1 VGTSLQSSRYIRTG
15 ISAHRW
21 SSPLFSP
28 EIKQAI
34 NSEIRQALERAA
46 TPPQQR
52 QQNQTHSSRWTLK
65 RLVAWINNQ
74 FNLKCCR
81 ESVRKTLKDLGF
93 SWKKARKL
101 LNKANTKKR
110 AEYLEKLSGLLD
122 DALNKGRL
130 LVFIDEAHIHLDC
143 DEGYGWSI
151 KGERFWVS
159 SNSPGKEKASF
170 YGVYVYNYAKVK
182 IFPYLKAD
190 QFNTIDVL
198 KHLRTEFSDR
208 DITLI
213 WDGASYH
220 RAHSV
225 KDTLSLL
232 QIDLEPLP
240 GYSPDFMPVEHLW
253 QWLRE
258 DVTYHTCYQS
268 STELIERV
276 HSFEQDI
283 NSNPFEI
290 SDRLWVKNHLE
301 EDEEKLRFST

>member
-1 VGTSLQSSRYIRTG
+1 M
-15 ISAHRW
+15 
-21 SSPLFSP
+21 
-28 EIKQAI
+28 
-34 NSEIRQALERAA
+34 
-46 TPPQQR
+46 
-52 QQNQTHSSRWTLK
+52 K
-65 RLVAWINNQ
+65 RLVAWIDKQ

-101 LNKANTKKR
+101 LNKANSKKR
-110 AEYLEKLSGLLD
+110 AEFLEKLKSLFD
-122 DALNKGRL
+122 DALDNGHL
-130 LVFIDEAHIHLDC
+130 LIFIDEAHIHLDS

-159 SNSPGKEKASF
+159 SNSPGREKVSF

-208 DITLI
+208 DITII
-213 WDGASYH
+213 WDSAPYH
-220 RAHSV
+220 RAQAV
-225 KDTLSLL
+225 KEVLEVL
-232 QIDLEPLP
+232 QINLEPLP

-258 DVTYHTCYQS
+258 DVTYHTCYLS

-276 HSFEQDI
+276 HLFEQNI
-283 NSNPFEI
+283 NSNLFEI
-290 SDRLWVKNHLE
+290 SDRLWVKNHLDP
-301 EDEEKLRFST
+301 DEEKLRVST